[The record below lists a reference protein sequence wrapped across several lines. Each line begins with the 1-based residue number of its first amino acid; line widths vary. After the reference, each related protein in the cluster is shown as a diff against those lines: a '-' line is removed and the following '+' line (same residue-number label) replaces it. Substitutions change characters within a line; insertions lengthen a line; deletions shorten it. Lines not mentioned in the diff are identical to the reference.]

1 CITGTAEPDHSPGSN
16 DRNYHPYA
24 EFYAFL
30 YYVFHFVSL
39 GDALEQCDPY
49 GRLLNARPCVCDH
62 GFDTIPGY
70 VLYNRIIIHPGAVT
84 EHKSVA
90 LRCPQDISD
99 MLHICTGY
107 NDPPVLQIDRIG
119 FYEKLCHLKT
129 IATHSPISSAFI
141 SS

>member
-1 CITGTAEPDHSPGSN
+1 MVSRQLQCFVHSHGITHLWDDPSSTLLRSLQRNAVPSVCLCGCITGTAEPDHSPGSN

-90 LRCPQDISD
+90 L
-99 MLHICTGY
+99 
-107 NDPPVLQIDRIG
+107 
-119 FYEKLCHLKT
+119 
-129 IATHSPISSAFI
+129 
-141 SS
+141 